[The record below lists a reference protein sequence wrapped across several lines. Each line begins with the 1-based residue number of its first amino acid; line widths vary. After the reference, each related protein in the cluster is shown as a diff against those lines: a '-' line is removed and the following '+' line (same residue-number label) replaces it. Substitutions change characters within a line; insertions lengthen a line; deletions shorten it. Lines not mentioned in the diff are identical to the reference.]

1 MERSLDELTH
11 MAEAS
16 GLYEIYRH
24 CMFLPTREKFDKK
37 IALFLRDD
45 SVKIL
50 VCRSHGKAV
59 GVIVLSF
66 AAPGSMEIAGIA
78 VDPAARGQGVGSHMI
93 RQAVRRYR
101 PRHVC
106 AETDDDAVGFY
117 RKNGFRAAAF
127 SEMRGGEAAV
137 RYRCEWSPPRADEC

>member
-1 MERSLDELTH
+1 M
-11 MAEAS
+11 
-16 GLYEIYRH
+16 
-24 CMFLPTREKFDKK
+24 
-37 IALFLRDD
+37 
-45 SVKIL
+45 
-50 VCRSHGKAV
+50 

-66 AAPGSMEIAGIA
+66 AAPDSMEIAGIA

-127 SEMRGGEAAV
+127 SEMRRFATDANGRRLGRMNAEHKSRRFHSVEPAAFFMV
-137 RYRCEWSPPRADEC
+137 SGTSNDQNDLIITKTRRFYKRCALTGIATGKRLSIRAKV

>member
-1 MERSLDELTH
+1 M
-11 MAEAS
+11 
-16 GLYEIYRH
+16 
-24 CMFLPTREKFDKK
+24 
-37 IALFLRDD
+37 
-45 SVKIL
+45 
-50 VCRSHGKAV
+50 

-66 AAPGSMEIAGIA
+66 AVPGSMEIAGIA

-127 SEMRGGEAAV
+127 SEMRGREAAV